1 MNTINTNTQ
10 SYYSVPIS
18 DTKAVE
24 QVKTKD
30 MPQQQAQTSAKLI
43 GSLNGDTNQTATL
56 QKALENAN
64 LSSLAQEVKKLN
76 TDLEVNWSAV
86 VDPGG
91 KIYARTY
98 VESLVKQYE
107 TVENSIKEYYAAAH
121 KDNLAQG
128 SKADAMNYLAL
139 KYTKLGQEMGSPHYR
154 ADMSAQERQMALMQE
169 RALLLGGHV
178 TLADPFALAASGGIL
193 NGETVESIAK
203 QAAQDKINALI
214 TEYQKSKGI
223 EATNALDMRI

>member
-1 MNTINTNTQ
+1 MNITNATANLQ
-10 SYYSVPIS
+10 SYLATYDSKP
-18 DTKAVE
+18 TKQTE
-24 QVKTKD
+24 SESKNTTQINVKT
-30 MPQQQAQTSAKLI
+30 I
-43 GSLNGDTNQTATL
+43 GSLNGDTNQTAAL
-56 QKALENAN
+56 QKALKNTD
-64 LSSLAQEVKKLN
+64 LSSLAQEAKKLN
-76 TDLEVNWSAV
+76 ANLEVNWSAV

-107 TVENSIKEYYAAAH
+107 TAENSIKEYYATAH

-128 SKADAMNYLAL
+128 SEVGAMNYLAL

-169 RALLLGGHV
+169 RALLLGGRV

-193 NGETVESIAK
+193 NGEKVESIAK
-203 QAAQDKINALI
+203 QAAQDKINVLI